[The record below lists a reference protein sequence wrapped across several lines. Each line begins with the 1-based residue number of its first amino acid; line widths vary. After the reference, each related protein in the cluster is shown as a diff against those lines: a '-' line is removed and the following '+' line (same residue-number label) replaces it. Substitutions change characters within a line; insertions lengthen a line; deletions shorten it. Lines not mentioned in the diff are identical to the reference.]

1 MEEAENP
8 KKSKHNQ
15 IIQSDM
21 DNFNEL
27 FQLSE
32 NELSS
37 LDSLIENMELDNVSA
52 VQGESFTDSC
62 GAVCSGGWCANDFSG

>member
-1 MEEAENP
+1 
-8 KKSKHNQ
+8 
-15 IIQSDM
+15 M

-62 GAVCSGGWCANDFSG
+62 GAVCFGGTCANDFSG

>member
-1 MEEAENP
+1 
-8 KKSKHNQ
+8 
-15 IIQSDM
+15 
-21 DNFNEL
+21 L

-37 LDSLIENMELDNVSA
+37 LDSLIENMELDNISA